1 MNKLTKRVLLALSL
15 LVAPAALAVTAL
27 QPSQQDCC
35 CGDTCRCSAEGRASG
50 DCCCCKDGVC
60 PTR

>member
-15 LVAPAALAVTAL
+15 LVAPAAYGVSAL
-27 QPSQQDCC
+27 QPADHACC
-35 CGDTCRCSAEGRASG
+35 CGDTCQCADCKCGSG
-50 DCCCCKDGVC
+50 ECCCKGDTC